1 MKKKT
6 YKVKIG
12 DRYFRAG
19 IIGDVVKAAAYQ
31 RLLDRD
37 KYDALTIVGYPLHY
51 AFGTWQQ
58 ELFKGPDVRIVQAR
72 LEGRGLVG
80 REKFDVYKA
89 LEDVKKA
96 TGIDLT
102 RYLGAIRMPA
112 RHPGMPIR
120 KTLPVKVD
128 YDVRDLP
135 PLNPGIAMKQLYHL
149 ATLRGSSRAISDSVI
164 RYVHTKLHPDGP
176 FFLWRSYPEHKYL
189 GKWNDWGVIIRDNLR
204 DVYRRLKIPGGL
216 DVIALHKD
224 EDWIWHKHKM
234 LDAFDNARNPDLV
247 SLQLEPLLI
256 DKKAYGLV
264 YERTEPK
271 KAPPTEVKVK
281 KLFVP
286 VTKEEE
292 KEEE

>member
-1 MKKKT
+1 MKKT

-19 IIGDVVKAAAYQ
+19 IIKDVVKAAAYQ

-37 KYDALTIVGYPLHY
+37 KSDALTVIGYPLHY

-58 ELFKGPDVRIVQAR
+58 ELFKGPEVRILQAR

-89 LEDVKKA
+89 LEDMKKA
-96 TGIDLT
+96 TGLDLT
-102 RYLGAIRMPA
+102 QLRGAIKMPA
-112 RHPGMPIR
+112 RTPMMPIR
-120 KTLPVKVD
+120 KTLPIKVD
-128 YDVRDLP
+128 YDVRSLP

-149 ATLRGSSRAISDSVI
+149 ATLRQISDSVI
-164 RYVHTKLHPDGP
+164 RYVHAKAHPDGP
-176 FFLWRSYPEHKYL
+176 FFLWKSCPQHKYL
-189 GKWNDWGVIIRDNLR
+189 GKWNRWGQIIRDNLM
-204 DVYRRLKIPGGL
+204 DVYRRLKIPGCL
-216 DVIALHKD
+216 DIVALHKD
-224 EDWIWHKHKM
+224 EDWIWHKRKM
-234 LDAFDNARNPDLV
+234 LEAFDNARNPDFM
-247 SLQLEPLLI
+247 SIQLEPLLI

-271 KAPPTEVKVK
+271 KAPPTEIKVK

-286 VTKEEE
+286 VTEEE
-292 KEEE
+292 EEE